1 MPRCPACP
9 RLGVFVFPVT
19 KPSKKRKFD
28 ILFLLY
34 ETRRFQIRR
43 EFVFK
48 RFKRFKRI
56 RVIHNPQ
63 TRMVDA
69 LKNFLPTK
77 GVSFFFDFLDKRSS
91 GLPWHFLFLEGGF
104 YVGYRPRII
113 GRPGSTPVGTF
124 CRFR

>member
-77 GVSFFFDFLDKRSS
+77 GVSVSD
-91 GLPWHFLFLEGGF
+91 
-104 YVGYRPRII
+104 
-113 GRPGSTPVGTF
+113 
-124 CRFR
+124 